1 MLHHAFGEKMAT
13 MAPRWPWNSILQERL
28 RRREREKRNTF
39 KKLHFSFFP
48 IFFLL
53 LLINISKVVVLFY
66 CCILFD
72 DIGNFIDFASTRFE
86 AKIAFFSNSII
97 SVLRKK
103 KENFYIIFQKKK
115 KISKFWKIK
124 NKMEL
129 KRKRRINSNLNG
141 RINFLYKLVMIT
153 RVRSIE
159 CN

>member
-1 MLHHAFGEKMAT
+1 MALNVTSCFRGKNGHDGTT
-13 MAPRWPWNSILQERL
+13 MTVEFYSPRAVKEE
-28 RRREREKRNTF
+28 REREKRNTF

-115 KISKFWKIK
+115 
-124 NKMEL
+124 
-129 KRKRRINSNLNG
+129 NL
-141 RINFLYKLVMIT
+141 RNFEKSRTKWSL
-153 RVRSIE
+153 RENEESIQI
-159 CN
+159 